1 MVESPEEKAL
11 FMEVAGLPEEPSLTD
26 RYVLSFYYINTVFT
40 TVLSI
45 FLSFYYI
52 NAVFT
57 TVLSIFLVF
66 LLHQHRFYYGAVY
79 FVFSFRMRSNASA
92 RLSSHVDAS
101 LPIADTHAH
110 NIHTHVYYTHTR
122 IRSIGVCVYVDWGRN
137 FVNLSILRARTHTH
151 T

>member
-57 TVLSIFLVF
+57 TVLSIFLS
-66 LLHQHRFYYGAVY
+66 FYYINT
-79 FVFSFRMRSNASA
+79 VFTM
-92 RLSSHVDAS
+92 V
-101 LPIADTHAH
+101 
-110 NIHTHVYYTHTR
+110 
-122 IRSIGVCVYVDWGRN
+122 
-137 FVNLSILRARTHTH
+137 LSILFSVLE
-151 T
+151 